1 MAQDKAINVEQL
13 NAALG
18 MEQRLLAERYLLTVR
33 RAKDLIDK
41 MLEKSDNCIEPSK
54 ASTHDGFN
62 LGGIAS
68 DLQTLA
74 GQLGQINNVIEL
86 AKAAR

>member
-41 MLEKSDNCIEPSK
+41 MLEKSDNEPSK

-86 AKAAR
+86 AKAVR